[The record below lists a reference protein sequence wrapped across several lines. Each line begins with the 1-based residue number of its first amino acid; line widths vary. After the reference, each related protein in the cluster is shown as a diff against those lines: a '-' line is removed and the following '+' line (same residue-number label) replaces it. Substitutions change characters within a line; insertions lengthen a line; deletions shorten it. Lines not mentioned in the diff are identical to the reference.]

1 MDAHGHPH
9 RQRILRP
16 MADELSALR
25 ELSRRFVFKLSE
37 ADILSAMVDQLNGL
51 LAPDLILVFLSE
63 GGRLRLAASQH
74 GPKDEVPMDSG
85 LNAFAAALSERVLM
99 AREAHFTC
107 EIRDDVRIVLP
118 DDEDIAIHSL
128 AVLPLLNSGDV
139 LGVLMLADRDRRDF
153 SVNRAYLEIVAGTS
167 ALALSCASRQPNT
180 GRNANRPCEGIDPA
194 LDLPDKFW
202 VSEALRL
209 SEERF
214 RRITENMCDLLCYSD
229 IEGRYLYLTPSYKR
243 LLGYD
248 PLDLL
253 GELMFERVHPEDLGR
268 VVSEFQS
275 AVAERRPGQAEL
287 RYRHA
292 DGHYVWI
299 HSTGTVIT
307 NDQDEPVGT
316 VVSSR
321 DITERREAEQAR
333 RESEEKYR
341 TLVESIQDGVFLV
354 QDTRIV
360 FANGAC
366 AEMIGWSPEEMIG
379 VDSHE
384 LVAPEDR
391 TMVEDFHRRRLLGE
405 AVPREYELKM
415 IHRDGLT
422 RITVNISVGM
432 TLFQGKPAV
441 IGTIKDITGKK
452 QAEKERRKLE
462 DQVRHVQKL
471 ESLAVLAG
479 GIAHDFNNLLMGMLG
494 NTELG
499 LLSLP
504 QDDPV
509 RNNLQEIQRAVVRA
523 AELCRQM
530 LAYSG
535 RAQFLIERVQ
545 LTAMIRELSAMIQVS
560 FPKQVRILYQLAEG
574 LPDVEADLVQLRQV
588 LMNLVVNA
596 SESIGDAPGI
606 ITVSTRAVACT
617 QEDFR
622 NSYLNEN
629 MPGGLYVCMEVADT
643 GGGMDEATRQ
653 KVFDPFFSTKFT
665 GRGLGL
671 AAVLGIVR
679 GHKGAIE
686 VRSEPGRGSTFRVLL
701 PAIEGKSD
709 RRSARSIE
717 PMITDVGSKTIL
729 VVDDEEPVRTV
740 ARQMLEMLG
749 FRVITACDGVEAIE
763 VMRAK
768 RQDIDFVVLDLAMPR
783 MSGEET
789 FHALKAID
797 PNIPIII
804 SSGYSEEEVESHF
817 SGAELAG
824 LIPKP
829 FSFQN
834 LRDVLGRVLAREE
847 GI

>member
-1 MDAHGHPH
+1 
-9 RQRILRP
+9 
-16 MADELSALR
+16 
-25 ELSRRFVFKLSE
+25 
-37 ADILSAMVDQLNGL
+37 
-51 LAPDLILVFLSE
+51 
-63 GGRLRLAASQH
+63 
-74 GPKDEVPMDSG
+74 
-85 LNAFAAALSERVLM
+85 
-99 AREAHFTC
+99 
-107 EIRDDVRIVLP
+107 
-118 DDEDIAIHSL
+118 
-128 AVLPLLNSGDV
+128 
-139 LGVLMLADRDRRDF
+139 
-153 SVNRAYLEIVAGTS
+153 
-167 ALALSCASRQPNT
+167 
-180 GRNANRPCEGIDPA
+180 
-194 LDLPDKFW
+194 
-202 VSEALRL
+202 
-209 SEERF
+209 
-214 RRITENMCDLLCYSD
+214 
-229 IEGRYLYLTPSYKR
+229 
-243 LLGYD
+243 
-248 PLDLL
+248 
-253 GELMFERVHPEDLGR
+253 
-268 VVSEFQS
+268 
-275 AVAERRPGQAEL
+275 
-287 RYRHA
+287 
-292 DGHYVWI
+292 
-299 HSTGTVIT
+299 
-307 NDQDEPVGT
+307 
-316 VVSSR
+316 
-321 DITERREAEQAR
+321 
-333 RESEEKYR
+333 
-341 TLVESIQDGVFLV
+341 
-354 QDTRIV
+354 
-360 FANGAC
+360 
-366 AEMIGWSPEEMIG
+366 
-379 VDSHE
+379 
-384 LVAPEDR
+384 
-391 TMVEDFHRRRLLGE
+391 
-405 AVPREYELKM
+405 
-415 IHRDGLT
+415 
-422 RITVNISVGM
+422 
-432 TLFQGKPAV
+432 
-441 IGTIKDITGKK
+441 
-452 QAEKERRKLE
+452 
-462 DQVRHVQKL
+462 
-471 ESLAVLAG
+471 
-479 GIAHDFNNLLMGMLG
+479 
-494 NTELG
+494 
-499 LLSLP
+499 
-504 QDDPV
+504 
-509 RNNLQEIQRAVVRA
+509 
-523 AELCRQM
+523 M

-617 QEDFR
+617 QGDFR

-768 RQDIDFVVLDLAMPR
+768 RQDIDFVMLDLAMPR